1 MKLTPKETTQIME
14 AMSIEVYNL
23 FLNTLNE
30 YADGTK
36 EKRQDITT
44 FLGDYLTEAVAAN
57 VEYFAKFK

>member
-14 AMSIEVYNL
+14 TMSIEVYNL
-23 FLNTLNE
+23 FLNTLSE

-36 EKRQDITT
+36 EKRQDITA

-57 VEYFAKFK
+57 VEYFTKFK